1 MYVTTYFNYF
11 TVFLKAL
18 FLVLF
23 SSLFTLLL
31 SALLYLILPLIII
44 YMQTILSYISHSPHS
59 TSPLIF
65 LNFRILSLRSLPGCL
80 LICSLSINL
89 RLNFFLL
96 VFLNNFLKYLTL
108 SFKCLLVYLS
118 RLYHL
123 LVILVLYLT
132 LHYPCL
138 ISAISKSCLSHIR
151 DLRRIRNTLD
161 LTTAKTIAT
170 SLVHSRLDYC
180 NSIFLYLPSSELN
193 RLQLVLHAN
202 ARAITKT
209 SKFLHITP
217 ILKSLCGAW
226 WPSCQHTLLA
236 TYT

>member
-1 MYVTTYFNYF
+1 MVLDLQSFSYFM
-11 TVFLKAL
+11 VSPKAL

-44 YMQTILSYISHSPHS
+44 YMQMILSYISHSPHS
-59 TSPLIF
+59 TSLLIF

-132 LHYPCL
+132 LH
-138 ISAISKSCLSHIR
+138 IH
-151 DLRRIRNTLD
+151 
-161 LTTAKTIAT
+161 
-170 SLVHSRLDYC
+170 V
-180 NSIFLYLPSSELN
+180 
-193 RLQLVLHAN
+193 
-202 ARAITKT
+202 
-209 SKFLHITP
+209 
-217 ILKSLCGAW
+217 
-226 WPSCQHTLLA
+226 
-236 TYT
+236 